1 MADLERMLGELGE
14 EIDFPGTPLLGQRV
28 SAQIATGR
36 PRTRARRRWRVL
48 AVALAVFLL
57 AVGTAFAVPAS
68 REVILGWFGLQGAT
82 VEVVESL
89 PEAPAVPETGLLP
102 GPRFSLAEAEE
113 RVGFPI
119 LFPSLLGEPD
129 EVHVAGAGDRALVEL
144 VYEPDDRLG
153 PTSLPG
159 VGLLLTEFRGD
170 VSPEMIGK
178 LAGQG
183 TLIEEVTVNGEP
195 GIWLEGEPHE
205 VFYRDPSGE
214 IVWDSLRLA
223 GNTLL
228 WERGDLLL
236 RLEADVS
243 KREAL
248 RIADSVG

>member
-1 MADLERMLGELGE
+1 M
-14 EIDFPGTPLLGQRV
+14 
-28 SAQIATGR
+28 
-36 PRTRARRRWRVL
+36 
-48 AVALAVFLL
+48 
-57 AVGTAFAVPAS
+57 
-68 REVILGWFGLQGAT
+68 
-82 VEVVESL
+82 
-89 PEAPAVPETGLLP
+89 PETGLLP
-102 GPRFSLAEAEE
+102 GPRLSLAEAEE

-170 VSPEMIGK
+170 VSPELIGK

-205 VFYRDPSGE
+205 LFYRDPSGE
-214 IVWDSLRLA
+214 IVWEIPPPRRQHAPLGARQPPASRSRPTPRSGRRSGSPTRSASPGRA
-223 GNTLL
+223 GRPGRPVTRAGARRSPSRRRTRAAGRSASAC
-228 WERGDLLL
+228 EPPSHVR
-236 RLEADVS
+236 S
-243 KREAL
+243 
-248 RIADSVG
+248 